1 MDNKLNLF
9 DALPT
14 KGNASLIAK
23 QIIES
28 DLSPL
33 ELATKISFMEKC
45 LDEAKK
51 GIKEDVLEEMYKYA
65 KAEKISSLGAS
76 LEIFEAGTKYNFENC
91 NHPHLAELEQ
101 QVADIKV
108 FLKALKES
116 MTIINESTGEI
127 ITIHPPIKT
136 STTSY
141 KVTLAK

>member
-101 QVADIKV
+101 QVTDIKV

-127 ITIHPPIKT
+127 VTIHPPIKT

>member
-76 LEIFEAGTKYNFENC
+76 LEIFEAGTKYSFENC
-91 NHPHLAELEQ
+91 NHPHLADLEQ

-141 KVTLAK
+141 KVTLAR